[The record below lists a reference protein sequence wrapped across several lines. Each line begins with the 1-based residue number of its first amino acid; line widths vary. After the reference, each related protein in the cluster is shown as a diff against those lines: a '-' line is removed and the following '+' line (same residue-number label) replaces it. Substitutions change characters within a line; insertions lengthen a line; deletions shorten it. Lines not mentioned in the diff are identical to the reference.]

1 MVCDFHTDPLFFMKF
16 QCPHCS
22 QRIEVPSA
30 LLGQNCQCPTCQ
42 GWVSLPAAT
51 ATPIPSE
58 PTKARKPWLL
68 LTIGMVLSA
77 ALGIGAVALMPR
89 SKVQSKVVSRS
100 LVESHATRVEPV
112 TQPAAAQ
119 SSAPVE
125 AHPEPTSPPPRVS
138 PLLMTA
144 KISALE
150 GADMTARL
158 EAITFLLEQEGEE
171 GRQAVV
177 SSLSALWDD
186 PKNEQA
192 FIEKN
197 SQLMKAWRRSI
208 PRLKEAEAVRI
219 APVMLN
225 SLARPTLPTLMRA
238 EALAALAST
247 ESGRAAVPYANQY
260 ITSTTTNYY
269 LLAKSINLV
278 SRFEPVRSLDLAE
291 SFLRHR
297 DPSVRFA
304 AIQAIASNAVPT
316 DATRFLDV
324 THRVYLTDT
333 NAPHKLAAGLIL
345 KRLMGEDDAFE
356 LFKKDAE
363 KGPDILRN
371 TVIRLMVTYGSR
383 GIPVIKT
390 HILQGNSEWV
400 GLKAVVDIGPQAID
414 LLPEVEK
421 LRTNPHPAVRE
432 MAEKAYAVLT
442 APQ

>member
-1 MVCDFHTDPLFFMKF
+1 
-16 QCPHCS
+16 
-22 QRIEVPSA
+22 
-30 LLGQNCQCPTCQ
+30 
-42 GWVSLPAAT
+42 
-51 ATPIPSE
+51 
-58 PTKARKPWLL
+58 
-68 LTIGMVLSA
+68 
-77 ALGIGAVALMPR
+77 
-89 SKVQSKVVSRS
+89 
-100 LVESHATRVEPV
+100 
-112 TQPAAAQ
+112 
-119 SSAPVE
+119 
-125 AHPEPTSPPPRVS
+125 
-138 PLLMTA
+138 
-144 KISALE
+144 
-150 GADMTARL
+150 MTARL